1 MVTIKSKVNNMNLK
15 VNIIKEDVFILLEDV
30 VVESLVYKITVKKG
44 FDFDGA
50 SIPQAFWG
58 VYGNPLSGN
67 FRIAA
72 LVHDVLYA
80 SQKVSRDSADDI
92 FLDLMKQHKVGYLK
106 RQSMYY
112 AVRSAG
118 WYSWKQL
125 TREEIEKYKEF
136 VDVEKINS

>member
-1 MVTIKSKVNNMNLK
+1 MNLK

-30 VVESLVYKITVKKG
+30 TVEALGYRITVKKG
-44 FDFDGA
+44 FDSDGA
-50 SIPQAFWG
+50 SIPQVLWS
-58 VYGNPLSGN
+58 VYGNPLSGK

-72 LVHDVLYA
+72 LVHDALYA
-80 SQKVSRDSADDI
+80 SQIVSRELSDKI
-92 FLDLMKQHKVGYLK
+92 FLDLMKQHKVGHPK

-125 TREEIEKYKEF
+125 TKEEIETYKEF
-136 VDVEKINS
+136 INVEKINS

>member
-1 MVTIKSKVNNMNLK
+1 MNLK

-30 VVESLVYKITVKKG
+30 MVESLGYKITVKAG

-50 SIPQAFWG
+50 SIPQALWS
-58 VYGNPLSGN
+58 VYGNPLSGK

-72 LVHDVLYA
+72 LIHDALYA
-80 SQKVSRDSADDI
+80 SQIVSREVADAI
-92 FLDLMKQHKVGYLK
+92 FLDLMKQHEVGYLK

-125 TREEIEKYKEF
+125 TKEEIEKYKEF
-136 VDVEKINS
+136 VNVEKINS

>member
-1 MVTIKSKVNNMNLK
+1 MNLK

-30 VVESLVYKITVKKG
+30 TVEVLGYRIRVKKG

-50 SIPQAFWG
+50 SIPQALWS
-58 VYGNPLSGN
+58 VYGNPLSGK

-80 SQKVSRDSADDI
+80 SEKLPRELADAI
-92 FLDLMKQHKVGYLK
+92 FLDLMKQHEVGYVK
-106 RQSMYY
+106 RQTMYY

-118 WYSWKQL
+118 WYVWRGHDETEVK
-125 TREEIEKYKEF
+125 KYKEF
-136 VDVEKINS
+136 VDVEKIDS

>member
-1 MVTIKSKVNNMNLK
+1 MNLK

-30 VVESLVYKITVKKG
+30 MVESLGYKITVKAG

-50 SIPQAFWG
+50 SIPQALWS
-58 VYGNPLSGN
+58 VYGNPLSGK

-72 LVHDVLYA
+72 LIHDALYA
-80 SQKVSRDSADDI
+80 SQIVSREVADAI
-92 FLDLMKQHKVGYLK
+92 FLDLMKQHEVGYLK

-125 TREEIEKYKEF
+125 TKEEIEEYKEF
-136 VDVEKINS
+136 IDVEKINS

>member
-1 MVTIKSKVNNMNLK
+1 MNLK

-30 VVESLVYKITVKKG
+30 TVEALGYRITVKKG

-50 SIPQAFWG
+50 SIPQALWS
-58 VYGNPLSGN
+58 VYGNPLSGK

-72 LVHDVLYA
+72 LVHDALYA
-80 SQKVSRDSADDI
+80 SQKVSRELADAI
-92 FLDLMKQHKVGYLK
+92 FLDLMKQHEVGYLK
-106 RQSMYY
+106 RQTMYY

-125 TREEIEKYKEF
+125 TKEEIETYKEF
-136 VDVEKINS
+136 INVETIDS